1 MLAMEGGADETET
14 VIFHQTESTARTKRN
29 KPFNKGSRGPHPY
42 F

>member
-14 VIFHQTESTARTKRN
+14 VIFHQIESTARTKRN
-29 KPFNKGSRGPHPY
+29 KLFNKGSWRPHHY